1 LLLATTPLARRILPA
16 LALLGFALPIALE
29 SALANTLQ
37 SLWFIT
43 AGVGGVLAAV
53 LVTSRNTFAWVS
65 AAIVG
70 MIATLVFLPPSLP
83 SVIRFGAAGIVVLLW
98 RTTYVAVR
106 RHRTVAFA
114 RRTEVALALV
124 VTILL
129 GYRLKSRYDRDAE
142 ALGHAKNPNYGNLPW
157 NIAQDLVS
165 HGITPGT
172 RVAIIGPHAESYWA
186 RTARLH
192 IVGSV
197 PANRV
202 DRFWELPQEEQE
214 KLLDEFA
221 ANGAQVAIA
230 TLGGIG
236 LPPDSR
242 WTTVK
247 YRGRIRFLNPPDSL
261 RVRVRD

>member
-1 LLLATTPLARRILPA
+1 
-16 LALLGFALPIALE
+16 
-29 SALANTLQ
+29 
-37 SLWFIT
+37 
-43 AGVGGVLAAV
+43 
-53 LVTSRNTFAWVS
+53 
-65 AAIVG
+65 
-70 MIATLVFLPPSLP
+70 M
-83 SVIRFGAAGIVVLLW
+83 
-98 RTTYVAVR
+98 R

-165 HGITPGT
+165 HGITPGM

-202 DRFWELPQEEQE
+202 DRFWELPQAEQE
-214 KLLDEFA
+214 RLLDEFA

-242 WTTVK
+242 WTTMK
-247 YRGRIRFLNPPDSL
+247 YRGRIRFLNPPDTL